1 MLKSDFLKAL
11 DQVQEE
17 KGISKQ
23 SLLTLMETALA
34 TAYRRAFNPTESIRV
49 HVDPDTAQIAIFGR
63 RRVVDTVA
71 DPATEITLADARE
84 LGQASLGDLVD
95 VPLPTEDFARL
106 AAQISK
112 QVVFQRL
119 RDAEKDQ
126 VLKDVLEHKGEMV
139 SGIVERVADRPE
151 GRVVYLELGKAEGVL
166 PAEEQIPDEPIR
178 IGQHL
183 KVLLLEERKRSRGA
197 QVIVSRAHKALVR
210 RLLEFEIPELQSGAV
225 VIRALA
231 REPGVRT
238 KVAVEARQE
247 GIDPVGACVGP
258 RGVRIRS
265 VVGELGAERVDII
278 PWADDP
284 GQLVANA
291 LSPAQVLSVDIDR
304 DSRTATAHVPEN
316 QLSLAIGKDGQ
327 NARLAA
333 KLTGWR
339 IDIKATQD
347 GGNPLPDPPHK
358 GEGVNEA
365 GPHPDPPPQA
375 GEGVKE
381 ASGASS

>member
-1 MLKSDFLKAL
+1 MLKPDFLKAL

-23 SLLTLMETALA
+23 SLLSLMETALA
-34 TAYRRAFNPTESIRV
+34 TAYRRAFNPAENVRV
-49 HVDPDTAQIAIFGR
+49 HVDPLTAQIAIFAR
-63 RRVVDTVA
+63 RRVVDAVH
-71 DPATEITLADARE
+71 DPVSEISLDEARK
-84 LGQASLGDLVD
+84 LGQATMGDLVD
-95 VPLPTEDFARL
+95 VPLPTEDFERQ

-139 SGIVERVADRPE
+139 SGIVERVGDRPE
-151 GRVVYLELGKAEGVL
+151 GKVVYLELGKAEGVL
-166 PAEEQIPDEPIR
+166 TPEEQIPDETIR

-183 KVLLLEERKRSRGA
+183 KVLLLEERKRAKGA
-197 QVIVSRAHKALVR
+197 QVVVSRAHKALVR

-231 REPGVRT
+231 REPGVRS
-238 KVAVEARQE
+238 KVAVSANQE

-291 LSPAQVLSVDIDR
+291 LSPAQVLSVEIDR
-304 DSRTATAHVPEN
+304 ESRTATAHVPDN

-339 IDIKATQD
+339 IDIKATQ
-347 GGNPLPDPPHK
+347 
-358 GEGVNEA
+358 GE
-365 GPHPDPPPQA
+365 GPHPDPPPEGEGKLRK
-375 GEGVKE
+375 GEGVESE
-381 ASGASS
+381 ASGAAH

>member
-23 SLLTLMETALA
+23 SLLSLMETALA
-34 TAYRRAFNPTESIRV
+34 TAYRRAFNPPENIRI

-63 RRVVDTVA
+63 RRVVETVT
-71 DPATEITLADARE
+71 DPAIETSLEEAVK
-84 LGQASLGDLVD
+84 LGPASLGDLID

-139 SGIVERVADRPE
+139 SGIVERIVERPD
-151 GRVVYLELGKAEGVL
+151 GRTIYIELGKAEGVL
-166 PAEEQIPDEPIR
+166 PPEEQIPDETIR
-178 IGQHL
+178 VGQHL

-197 QVIVSRAHKALVR
+197 QVLVSRAHKALVR
-210 RLLEFEIPELQSGAV
+210 RLLEFEIPELMSGAV

-238 KVAVEARQE
+238 KVAVSANQE

-265 VVGELGAERVDII
+265 VVGELGSERVDII

-284 GQLVANA
+284 AQLVANA

-339 IDIKATQD
+339 IDIKPTAEAT
-347 GGNPLPDPPHK
+347 
-358 GEGVNEA
+358 

-375 GEGVKE
+375 GEGDSGPNPQAGEGDGAGKPAE
-381 ASGASS
+381 NGGGAS

>member
-23 SLLTLMETALA
+23 SLLSLMETALA
-34 TAYRRAFNPTESIRV
+34 TAYRRAFNPAEGVRV

-63 RRVVDTVA
+63 RRVVDAVN
-71 DPATEITLADARE
+71 DPATEISLDDARKLSE
-84 LGQASLGDLVD
+84 ASLGDMVD

-139 SGIVERVADRPE
+139 SGIVERVAERPD
-151 GRVVYLELGKAEGVL
+151 GNIIYLELGKAEGVL
-166 PAEEQIPDEPIR
+166 PPEEQIPDETIR
-178 IGQHL
+178 LGQHL

-197 QVIVSRAHKALVR
+197 QVVVSRAHKALVR
-210 RLLEFEIPELQSGAV
+210 RLLEFEIPELTSGAV

-238 KVAVEARQE
+238 KVAVSANQD

-265 VVGELGAERVDII
+265 VVGELGSERVDII

-284 GQLVANA
+284 AQLVANA
-291 LSPAQVLSVDIDR
+291 LSPAQVLSVEIDR
-304 DSRTATAHVPEN
+304 ESRTATAHVPEN

-339 IDIKATQD
+339 IDIKPAAEGAET
-347 GGNPLPDPPHK
+347 PHADPPSE
-358 GEGVNEA
+358 GEGKI
-365 GPHPDPPPQA
+365 
-375 GEGVKE
+375 EGTAEVDGS
-381 ASGASS
+381 AP

>member
-23 SLLTLMETALA
+23 SLLSLMETALA
-34 TAYRRAFNPTESIRV
+34 TAYRRAFNPPESIRV

-63 RRVVDTVA
+63 RRVVETVA
-71 DPATEITLADARE
+71 DPATEIALEEATK
-84 LGQASLGDLVD
+84 LGPASVGDLVD

-126 VLKDVLEHKGEMV
+126 VLKDVLEHKGEML
-139 SGIVERVADRPE
+139 SGIVERIAERSD
-151 GRVVYLELGKAEGVL
+151 GHTIYLELGKAEGVL
-166 PAEEQIPDEPIR
+166 PPEEQIPDEQIR
-178 IGQHL
+178 VGQHL

-197 QVIVSRAHKALVR
+197 QVLVSRAHKALVR
-210 RLLEFEIPELQSGAV
+210 RLLEFEIPELASGAV

-238 KVAVEARQE
+238 KVAVSANQE

-265 VVGELGAERVDII
+265 VVGELGSERVDII
-278 PWADDP
+278 PWSDDP
-284 GQLVANA
+284 AQLVANA
-291 LSPAQVLSVDIDR
+291 LSPAQVLTVEIDR
-304 DSRTATAHVPEN
+304 ESRTATAHVPEN

-339 IDIKATQD
+339 IDIKPTV
-347 GGNPLPDPPHK
+347 
-358 GEGVNEA
+358 EV
-365 GPHPDPPPQA
+365 PHPDPPPQA
-375 GEGVKE
+375 GEGKLPAGE
-381 ASGASS
+381 GEIDADGAR

>member
-1 MLKSDFLKAL
+1 MLKSDFIKAL

-23 SLLTLMETALA
+23 SLLSLMETALA
-34 TAYRRAFNPTESIRV
+34 TAYRRAFNPSENIRV
-49 HVDPDTAQIAIFGR
+49 HVDPDSAQIAIFAR
-63 RRVVDTVA
+63 RRVVEA
-71 DPATEITLADARE
+71 AHDPATEISLDDARK
-84 LGQASLGDLVD
+84 LGQASIGDLVD
-95 VPLPTEDFARL
+95 VPVPTEDFARL

-139 SGIVERVADRPE
+139 SGIVERIADRPE

-166 PAEEQIPDEPIR
+166 PPEEQIPDEQIR
-178 IGQHL
+178 VGQHL
-183 KVLLLEERKRSRGA
+183 KVLLLEERKRAKGA

-231 REPGVRT
+231 REPGVRS
-238 KVAVEARQE
+238 KVAVTANQE

-265 VVGELGAERVDII
+265 VVGELGSERVDII

-339 IDIKATQD
+339 IDIKPTAD
-347 GGNPLPDPPHK
+347 SNPLPDPPHK
-358 GEGVNEA
+358 GEGVHGQ
-365 GPHPDPPPQA
+365 GPGIQS
-375 GEGVKE
+375 EVQ
-381 ASGASS
+381 GATH

>member
-23 SLLTLMETALA
+23 SLLALMETALA
-34 TAYRRAFNPTESIRV
+34 TAYRRAFNPSENIRV
-49 HVDPDTAQIAIFGR
+49 HVDPNTAQIAIFAR
-63 RRVVDTVA
+63 RRVVDRVN
-71 DPATEITLADARE
+71 DPVMEISLEEASK
-84 LGQASLGDLVD
+84 LGTASIGDLVD

-139 SGIVERVADRPE
+139 SGVVERIVERPD
-151 GRVVYLELGKAEGVL
+151 GHTVYLELGKAEGVL
-166 PAEEQIPDEPIR
+166 PPEEQIPDEVIR
-178 IGQHL
+178 PGQHL
-183 KVLLLEERKRSRGA
+183 KVLLLEERRRSKGA
-197 QVIVSRAHKALVR
+197 QVLVTRAHKALVR
-210 RLLEFEIPELQSGAV
+210 RLLEFEIPELASGAV

-231 REPGVRT
+231 REPGVRS

-258 RGVRIRS
+258 KGVRIRS
-265 VVGELGAERVDII
+265 VVGELASERVDII

-284 GQLVANA
+284 AQLVANA
-291 LSPAQVLSVDIDR
+291 LSPAQVDRVEIDR
-304 DSRTATAHVPEN
+304 ESRTATAHVPDG

-339 IDIKATQD
+339 IDIKATAEVPAQ
-347 GGNPLPDPPHK
+347 LPAA
-358 GEGVNEA
+358 NA
-365 GPHPDPPPQA
+365 T
-375 GEGVKE
+375 
-381 ASGASS
+381 

>member
-1 MLKSDFLKAL
+1 MLKSDFMKAL

-23 SLLTLMETALA
+23 SLLSLMETALA
-34 TAYRRAFNPTESIRV
+34 TAYRRAFNPSENIRV
-49 HVDPDTAQIAIFGR
+49 HVDPDSAQIAIFAR
-63 RRVVDTVA
+63 RRVVDVVHE
-71 DPATEITLADARE
+71 PATEISLDDARA
-84 LGQASLGDLVD
+84 LGQASVGDLVD
-95 VPLPTEDFARL
+95 VSLPTDDFARL

-139 SGIVERVADRPE
+139 SGIVERIADRPE

-166 PAEEQIPDEPIR
+166 TPEEQIPDEAIR
-178 IGQHL
+178 VGQHL
-183 KVLLLEERKRSRGA
+183 KVLLLEERKRAKGA

-231 REPGVRT
+231 REPGVRS
-238 KVAVEARQE
+238 KVAVSAHQE

-339 IDIKATQD
+339 IDIKPTVESGPQ
-347 GGNPLPDPPHK
+347 PDAPPNAA
-358 GEGVNEA
+358 EGDM
-365 GPHPDPPPQA
+365 P
-375 GEGVKE
+375 GVIH
-381 ASGASS
+381 ANARRTH

>member
-1 MLKSDFLKAL
+1 MLRSDFLKAM

-23 SLLTLMETALA
+23 SLLSLMETALA
-34 TAYRRAFNPTESIRV
+34 TAYRRAFNPAEGVRV

-63 RRVVDTVA
+63 RRVVAEVK
-71 DPATEITLADARE
+71 DPATEISLEEAHQ
-84 LGQASLGDLVD
+84 LGQASLGDMID

-139 SGIVERVADRPE
+139 SGIVERVVERPE
-151 GRVVYLELGKAEGVL
+151 GHTIYLELGKAEGVL
-166 PAEEQIPDEPIR
+166 PPEEQIPDETIR

-197 QVIVSRAHKALVR
+197 QVVVSRAHKALVR
-210 RLLEFEIPELQSGAV
+210 RLLEFEIPELTSGAV
-225 VIRALA
+225 TIRALA

-238 KVAVEARQE
+238 KVAVSAHQD

-265 VVGELGAERVDII
+265 VVGELGSERVDII

-284 GQLVANA
+284 AQLVANA
-291 LSPAQVLSVDIDR
+291 LSPAQVLSVEIDR

-339 IDIKATQD
+339 IDIKPTAEVES
-347 GGNPLPDPPHK
+347 PHPEPPPE
-358 GEGVNEA
+358 GEGHIA
-365 GPHPDPPPQA
+365 GSP
-375 GEGVKE
+375 ETE
-381 ASGASS
+381 SGAP

>member
-23 SLLTLMETALA
+23 SLLSLMETALA
-34 TAYRRAFNPTESIRV
+34 TAYRRAFNPPENIRV

-63 RRVVDTVA
+63 RRVVETA
-71 DPATEITLADARE
+71 TDPATEISLEDALK
-84 LGQASLGDLVD
+84 LGPASLGDLID

-139 SGIVERVADRPE
+139 SGIVERMVERPD
-151 GRVVYLELGKAEGVL
+151 GRTIYIELGKAEGVL
-166 PAEEQIPDEPIR
+166 PPEEQIPDETIR

-197 QVIVSRAHKALVR
+197 QVLVSRAHKALVR
-210 RLLEFEIPELQSGAV
+210 RLLEFEIPELTSGAV

-238 KVAVEARQE
+238 KVAVSANQE

-265 VVGELGAERVDII
+265 VVGELGSERVDII

-291 LSPAQVLSVDIDR
+291 LSPAQVLNVDIDR

-339 IDIKATQD
+339 IDIKPMVE
-347 GGNPLPDPPHK
+347 N
-358 GEGVNEA
+358 
-365 GPHPDPPPQA
+365 GPHPHPPPE
-375 GEGVKE
+375 GEGKPAE
-381 ASGASS
+381 DGGGAS

>member
-1 MLKSDFLKAL
+1 
-11 DQVQEE
+11 
-17 KGISKQ
+17 
-23 SLLTLMETALA
+23 METALA
-34 TAYRRAFNPTESIRV
+34 TAYRRAFNPSENVRV
-49 HVDPDTAQIAIFGR
+49 HVDPATAQIAIFAR
-63 RRVVDTVA
+63 RRVVGDVH
-71 DPATEITLADARE
+71 DPITEISIRDAQK
-84 LGQASLGDLVD
+84 LGTASVGDLVD
-95 VPLPTEDFARL
+95 VPLPTEEFERQ

-139 SGIVERVADRPE
+139 SGVVERIADRPD

-166 PAEEQIPDEPIR
+166 PPEEQIPDESIR

-231 REPGVRT
+231 REPGVRS
-238 KVAVEARQE
+238 KVAVSANQD

-278 PWADDP
+278 PWSDDP
-284 GQLVANA
+284 AQLVANA
-291 LSPAQVLSVDIDR
+291 LSPAQVLNVEIDR

-339 IDIKATQD
+339 IDIKPTAD
-347 GGNPLPDPPHK
+347 SSSVLP
-358 GEGVNEA
+358 
-365 GPHPDPPPQA
+365 
-375 GEGVKE
+375 E
-381 ASGASS
+381 ASGATH

>member
-1 MLKSDFLKAL
+1 MLKSDFIKAL

-23 SLLTLMETALA
+23 SLLNLMETALA
-34 TAYRRAFNPTESIRV
+34 TAYRRAFNPPESVRV

-63 RRVVDTVA
+63 RRVVEAVQDSS
-71 DPATEITLADARE
+71 TEIGLDDARQ
-84 LGQASLGDLVD
+84 LGAASLGDMID

-126 VLKDVLEHKGEMV
+126 VLRDVLEHKGEMV
-139 SGIVERVADRPE
+139 SGIVERVAERPD
-151 GRVVYLELGKAEGVL
+151 GHTVYLELGKAEGVL
-166 PAEEQIPDEPIR
+166 PPEEQIPDESVR

-197 QVIVSRAHKALVR
+197 QVTVSRAHKALVR
-210 RLLEFEIPELQSGAV
+210 RLLEFEIPELMSGAV
-225 VIRALA
+225 IIRALA

-238 KVAVEARQE
+238 KVAVSATQD

-278 PWADDP
+278 PWADEP
-284 GQLVANA
+284 AQLVANA
-291 LSPAQVLSVDIDR
+291 LSPAQVLSVEIDR
-304 DSRTATAHVPEN
+304 ESRTATAHVPEN

-339 IDIKATQD
+339 IDIKPTAES
-347 GGNPLPDPPHK
+347 PHPDPSPQA
-358 GEGVNEA
+358 GEGSA
-365 GPHPDPPPQA
+365 TGPHPDPPSQA
-375 GEGVKE
+375 EGTSDEEV
-381 ASGASS
+381 GR

>member
-1 MLKSDFLKAL
+1 MLRSDFLKAL

-17 KGISKQ
+17 KGISKE
-23 SLLTLMETALA
+23 SLLTLMESALA
-34 TAYRRAFNPTESIRV
+34 TAYRRAFNPPENIRV
-49 HVDPDTAQIAIFGR
+49 HVDPETAQIAIFSR
-63 RRVVDTVA
+63 RRVVQQVT
-71 DPATEITLADARE
+71 DPVTEI
-84 LGQASLGDLVD
+84 SLDEAQRQGPAAGDDLVD
-95 VPLPTEDFARL
+95 VALPTDDFARL

-119 RDAEKDQ
+119 KDAEKDQ

-139 SGIVERVADRPE
+139 SGIVDRVVERSE
-151 GRVVYLELGKAEGVL
+151 GSTVYLELGKAEGVL
-166 PAEEQIPDEPIR
+166 PPEEQIPDETIR
-178 IGQHL
+178 VGQHL

-197 QVIVSRAHKALVR
+197 QVTVSRAHKALVR
-210 RLLEFEIPELQSGAV
+210 RLLEFEIPELASGAV

-238 KVAVEARQE
+238 KVAVSAHQE

-265 VVGELGAERVDII
+265 VVGELGSERVDII
-278 PWADDP
+278 PWADDGP
-284 GQLVANA
+284 QLVANA
-291 LSPAQVLSVDIDR
+291 LSPAQVSHVEIDR
-304 DSRTATAHVPEN
+304 ESRTATAHVPEN

-339 IDIKATQD
+339 IDIKPTVD
-347 GGNPLPDPPHK
+347 GPAP
-358 GEGVNEA
+358 E
-365 GPHPDPPPQA
+365 
-375 GEGVKE
+375 
-381 ASGASS
+381 GASEVV